1 MQYKT
6 KAPMCKKHD
15 IELMFYCQTCEEL
28 VCMYCTVKDHA
39 RHEHDTVK
47 LVAAKHRDELQKIT
61 ALVEEMVEHGLM
73 AQDRIKESERLKQL

>member
-1 MQYKT
+1 
-6 KAPMCKKHD
+6 
-15 IELMFYCQTCEEL
+15 
-28 VCMYCTVKDHA
+28 MYCTVKDHA

-47 LVAAKHRDELQKIT
+47 LVAAKHRSELQKIT